1 MGILKGQKEYKKF
14 KEGEL
19 LTRREAILAMCY
31 ECNGL
36 EESNEDCQG
45 KGGCPLYQY
54 HPHRPKDKKP
64 KRQFT
69 QKQLEH
75 MKYIRS
81 KRPKE

>member
-1 MGILKGQKEYKKF
+1 MGILKGKLEYKKF
-14 KEGEL
+14 KKGES

-54 HPHRPKDKKP
+54 HPHKSRKK
-64 KRQFT
+64 KKLT
-69 QKQLEH
+69 QDQLE
-75 MKYIRS
+75 YLENIRPE
-81 KRPKE
+81 RLRE